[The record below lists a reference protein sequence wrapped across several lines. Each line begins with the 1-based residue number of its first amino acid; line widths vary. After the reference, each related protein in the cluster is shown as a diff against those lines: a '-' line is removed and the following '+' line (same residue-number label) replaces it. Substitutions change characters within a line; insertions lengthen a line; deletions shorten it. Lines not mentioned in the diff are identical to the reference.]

1 MTGNPIAGKSDNVK
15 NDKNEHDAQTGK
27 RPYEKPSIIWEEE
40 LDVRRT
46 LAVACAKIR
55 GQGGI
60 CNAAP
65 TS

>member
-1 MTGNPIAGKSDNVK
+1 LQ
-15 NDKNEHDAQTGK
+15 DKTDVT
-27 RPYEKPSIIWEEE
+27 RPDEQHTDDDSRAPQRRRSYEKPSIVWEEQ

-55 GQGGI
+55 GQAGI